1 MYLGGDAIVEAPHTG
16 ALVRIGSLS
25 RSAAALGFLGAVRPY
40 TRRGVRLEADRG
52 TRFGVRHR
60 PGGERALRLARVRA
74 PARTDAPGPSEPRSC
89 GP

>member
-40 TRRGVRLEADRG
+40 TAATSGSRLIAAHDSASGIGPAES
-52 TRFGVRHR
+52 
-60 PGGERALRLARVRA
+60 ARSV
-74 PARTDAPGPSEPRSC
+74 
-89 GP
+89 